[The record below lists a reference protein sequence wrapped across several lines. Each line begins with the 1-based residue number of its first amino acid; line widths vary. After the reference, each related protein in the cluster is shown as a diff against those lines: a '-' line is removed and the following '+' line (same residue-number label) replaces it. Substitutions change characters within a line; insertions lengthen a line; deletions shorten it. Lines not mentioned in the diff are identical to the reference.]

1 MIDCDNSLHQV
12 FLADFNQNINNWCN
26 EIEQIF
32 DSVNCLVIFQERHT
46 CDLLSFESK
55 LKFNLQNEWHNEINK
70 KPKLRTYVHF
80 KNIFKTE
87 NYVSA
92 YMLRS
97 HRSLL
102 AQLRSGILPLIL
114 ETGRL
119 QNIRDENTGHF
130 RKLKV
135 EERVCTL
142 CNLNCIEDEIHFVL
156 VCPKYTQIRS
166 PLLDL
171 LLQKYDHFVD
181 LANLDKLSFLINY
194 EFKLLARYLH
204 DAWNIRKSNIYV

>member
-1 MIDCDNSLHQV
+1 
-12 FLADFNQNINNWCN
+12 
-26 EIEQIF
+26 
-32 DSVNCLVIFQERHT
+32 
-46 CDLLSFESK
+46 
-55 LKFNLQNEWHNEINK
+55 
-70 KPKLRTYVHF
+70 
-80 KNIFKTE
+80 
-87 NYVSA
+87 
-92 YMLRS
+92 MLRS

-102 AQLRSGILPLIL
+102 AQLRTGILPLRL
-114 ETGRL
+114 ETGRF

-156 VCPKYTQIRS
+156 VCPKYAQIRS

-181 LANLDKLSFLINY
+181 LSNLDKLSFLINY
-194 EFKLLARYLH
+194 EFKVLGRYLY